1 MSRVTINPVARAKGP
16 KKGGCLAS
24 GLISLVVLLFAASMV
39 TVIVAVGIWPGEA
52 KLTAPLLCPDD
63 QPDAFVVADTY
74 QVQPGET
81 STNFTLY
88 CMGER
93 GDVTDVGFAVPFA
106 LLTAF
111 HLVLIVLLLVL
122 LGVIGG
128 LRRRARGEPAPG
140 PDDQRAPQAAPD
152 GPPPP
157 GVPWTDAEGQTSS
170 SSETDFEPP
179 GPIIS

>member
-1 MSRVTINPVARAKGP
+1 MSRVTVNPVARARGP
-16 KKGGCLAS
+16 KKGGCVVS
-24 GLISLVVLLFAASMV
+24 GLLSLGMLLFAASMV
-39 TVIVAVGIWPGEA
+39 TVIVAVAIWPGEA

-63 QPDAFVVADTY
+63 QPDAFVVADTT

-81 STNFTLY
+81 STSFTLY

-93 GDVTDVGFAVPFA
+93 GDTTDLGFAIPFA
-106 LLTAF
+106 LLTAL
-111 HLVLIVLLLVL
+111 HLVLIVLLLVV
-122 LGVIGG
+122 LGLIGG
-128 LRRRARGEPAPG
+128 LRRRARGGAEPSPG
-140 PDDQRAPQAAPD
+140 PPEPQAAPG

-157 GVPWTDAEGQTSS
+157 GTAWADAADQTSS

>member
-1 MSRVTINPVARAKGP
+1 MSRVTINPVTRAQGP

-24 GLISLVVLLFAASMV
+24 GLISLAILLFAASMA
-39 TVIVAVGIWPGEA
+39 TVIVAIAIWPGEA

-93 GDVTDVGFAVPFA
+93 GDVTDVGFGIPFA

-111 HLVLIVLLLVL
+111 HLVLIVALLVV
-122 LGVIGG
+122 LGAVRR
-128 LRRRARGEPAPG
+128 LRRRGRGEPG
-140 PDDQRAPQAAPD
+140 PADPQAAFG

-157 GVPWTDAEGQTSS
+157 GAPWTDLASS
-170 SSETDFEPP
+170 SSETDIEPP